1 MKLNDSVFY
10 SAPTASK
17 SFQGIGHRVDSIVQ
31 LAVDQHISHPET
43 IVATHTRAT
52 QAARE
57 DIHYPNEEAVRKTQG
72 CIFSKIVHHVNH

>member
-1 MKLNDSVFY
+1 MI
-10 SAPTASK
+10 
-17 SFQGIGHRVDSIVQ
+17 SFHLS
-31 LAVDQHISHPET
+31 ET

-52 QAARE
+52 QTARE